1 MPPLDFLIPGTEN
14 EKADDG
20 DMEFEDDDEL
30 AGDDWILVDSAPK
43 QQQFDQDYTQD
54 RIARET

>member
-43 QQQFDQDYTQD
+43 QQ
-54 RIARET
+54 